1 MIGKFTR
8 YSYRSMSVVAA
19 VFLATAGN
27 ATQTPAAS
35 MTLNLTCPLEGLASS
50 GSCGGGPSFGT
61 VTLEDLSGVD
71 AGKVQ
76 VTVDLGMTGTQKFRD
91 LMLNYAGAATSI
103 TDNDAANAVVLSGNS
118 FSISPYSGQF
128 DVGDNSTSQNWNATT
143 SGPYV
148 AVLSGNAPLSTSD
161 FLGLD
166 TGGNLYAALH
176 IQDIGTSNGL
186 SCNGASDPPCAPGVS
201 GPGSLKIGAPTYLVG
216 TDVPEPTA
224 LSLFAAAAVL
234 FGFVRRR

>member
-1 MIGKFTR
+1 MMGKLSRFH
-8 YSYRSMSVVAA
+8 YRWLFAVAA
-19 VFLATAGN
+19 AFLATAGN
-27 ATQTPAAS
+27 AIPSQAATVS
-35 MTLNLTCPLEGLASS
+35 LDLTCPLLQSS

-76 VTVDLGMTGTQKFRD
+76 VTIDLGMTGTQKFRD

-103 TDNDAANAVVLSGNS
+103 TDSDAANAVVLSGNS
-118 FSISPYSGQF
+118 FSISPYSGLF

-143 SGPYV
+143 AGPYIT
-148 AVLSGNAPLSTSD
+148 VLSGNAALSTSD
-161 FLGLD
+161 FLALD

-176 IQDIGTSNGL
+176 IQDIGNANGG
-186 SCNGASDPPCAPGVS
+186 SCNGTSDPPCAPGVS

-216 TDVPEPTA
+216 THTPEPTTFV
-224 LSLFAAAAVL
+224 LFAAAAAL
-234 FGFVRRR
+234 LGSMRRR